1 MIPRAL
7 CWIALSAGVAGA
19 QIPGMF
25 PWWDSPLVRDLK
37 LTPEQHRHV
46 RETVRQSR
54 PRLLQQRAVLET
66 AEGEL
71 ADLLNEEQVDAAKA
85 GEAIERV
92 IAARSDLA
100 RTVSQMSLKLRLILT
115 VEQWRLLQERQ
126 RRPPGIPP
134 GGVPGNRP
142 YVPPDRAAPVPP
154 PEHHDL

>member
-1 MIPRAL
+1 MIPRVL
-7 CWIALSAGVAGA
+7 CWLALAAGVAGA

-37 LTPEQHRHV
+37 LTPEQHRQV

-54 PRLLQQRAVLET
+54 PRLLQQRAELET

-92 IAARSDLA
+92 IAARSELA
-100 RTVSQMSLKLRLILT
+100 RAVSQMSLKLRLILT
-115 VEQWRLLQERQ
+115 VEQWRLLQERR
-126 RRPPGIPP
+126 RRPPGAPP
-134 GGVPGNRP
+134 GVTPGPRP
-142 YVPPDRAAPVPP
+142 YVPPERPAPL
-154 PEHHDL
+154 PEHQDL